1 MQMELLVALA
11 EDVVVLPLLP
21 TLVELVIP
29 LL

>member
-1 MQMELLVALA
+1 MKMEMLVVLA
-11 EDVVVLPLLP
+11 EDVVVLPLIQ